1 MITLEKLNINE
12 KELDEILT
20 FIFEV
25 EKPDEKKMYGK
36 FIKEDATLDQKLLLL
51 VDSKPLVSGAKFAT
65 AYRLIRAFGQKCR
78 ECNDSG
84 KIWMRQKHM
93 AECTVNE
100 AKRILEAAKKINY
113 DESSFVDE
121 WQNKLETAQGKVSAY
136 ETKYGIED
144 TTEV

>member
-1 MITLEKLNINE
+1 
-12 KELDEILT
+12 
-20 FIFEV
+20 
-25 EKPDEKKMYGK
+25 
-36 FIKEDATLDQKLLLL
+36 
-51 VDSKPLVSGAKFAT
+51 
-65 AYRLIRAFGQKCR
+65 
-78 ECNDSG
+78 
-84 KIWMRQKHM
+84 MRQKHM